1 MNDIRNESDVQLLV
15 NTFYH
20 KVKSNTLL
28 NPIFENVA
36 KIDWDH
42 HLPKMYD
49 FWTSILL
56 GKSVYKGNPIPKHVD
71 LNFRVKLTPE
81 LFNQWL
87 MLFSE
92 TIDELFS
99 GSNADEAKVRAQ
111 SIAEIMRQKID
122 QDELI
127 VRKFER

>member
-15 NTFYH
+15 NTFYN

-87 MLFSE
+87 MLFLE

-99 GSNADEAKVRAQ
+99 GSKADEAKVRAQ